1 MLGKCWVNVGKTI
14 KKCWGNVGKCW
25 VNVGLML
32 VKQKKC
38 WVDVGKCW
46 VNVGLMLVNQFKK
59 KIGLMLVKC
68 W

>member
-25 VNVGLML
+25 VNVGKTFFL
-32 VKQKKC
+32 
-38 WVDVGKCW
+38 
-46 VNVGLMLVNQFKK
+46 KK
-59 KIGLMLVKC
+59 KTEC